1 MEFQSAS
8 LSEVQRIA
16 REFAPRFYQEA
27 DREDAAQE
35 GAIGLLEAA
44 ARYDPSRGI
53 ALEAYGACRIRGAM
67 WDHLRKVSRR
77 SREVASSAGESGEEP
92 AEFRRE
98 ESHSPES
105 RVMLLRF
112 RKFLAD
118 LAGRLSPEETRLLDL
133 RFRQGLS
140 LREASQVLGQSP
152 QSVMRREQR
161 LLARL
166 REEFLDS
173 RRRHEAAGR

>member
-1 MEFQSAS
+1 MEARCTPW
-8 LSEVQRIA
+8 SEVQRIA
-16 REFAPRFYQEA
+16 REFAPRFHQEA
-27 DREDAAQE
+27 DREDAMQE
-35 GAIGLLEAA
+35 GAIGLLEAS
-44 ARYDPSRGI
+44 ARYDPSRGS
-53 ALEAYGACRIRGAM
+53 ALETYGAHRIRGAM
-67 WDHLRKVSRR
+67 WDHLRRVSRR
-77 SREVASSAGESGEEP
+77 SREVASSVDESREEP

-112 RKFLAD
+112 RKFLSD
-118 LAGRLSPEETRLLDL
+118 LADRLSGEEARLLDL

-173 RRRHEAAGR
+173 RRGHGAPGR